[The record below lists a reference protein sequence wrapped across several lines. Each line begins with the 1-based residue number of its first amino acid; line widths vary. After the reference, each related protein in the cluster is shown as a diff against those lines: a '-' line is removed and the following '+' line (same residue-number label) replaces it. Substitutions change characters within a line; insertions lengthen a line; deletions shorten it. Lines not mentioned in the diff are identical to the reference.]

1 MQNVKV
7 IFNDTDYELVKKACQ
22 QYDKLVKDYQF
33 KSAILELSFL
43 IAIVISGYIAIF
55 NLLLQTMFSFMGS
68 TILFSTVAL
77 SIILVALSIVYSKKN
92 KRINPYLT
100 NCFNVKRNMEE
111 IKKENNEIHF
121 GIDMLN
127 NGLFYDVY
135 NPDYEYRRHMLSVAN
150 EIPDTNNIVLKLKE
164 TVGKHG
170 FVSYVWQAESEGC

>member
-1 MQNVKV
+1 MKNVKV
-7 IFNDTDYELVKKACQ
+7 IFTDTDYELVKKACQ
-22 QYDKLVKDYQF
+22 QYDKLTKDYQF

-68 TILFSTVAL
+68 TILFSAVAL

-100 NCFNVKRNMEE
+100 NCFNVKRNIEE
-111 IKKENNEIHF
+111 IKKENNETHF

-135 NPDYEYRRHMLSVAN
+135 NPDCKYRRHMLSVAN
-150 EIPDTNNIVLKLKE
+150 KVPDTDNIVLKLKE
-164 TVGKHG
+164 TVDKRGCI
-170 FVSYVWQAESEGC
+170 SYVWQAESA

>member
-1 MQNVKV
+1 MKNVKV
-7 IFNDTDYELVKKACQ
+7 IFNDIDYELVTKACQ
-22 QYDKLVKDYQF
+22 QYDKLAKDYQF

-68 TILFSTVAL
+68 TILFSAVAL

-121 GIDMLN
+121 GMDMLN

-135 NPDYEYRRHMLSVAN
+135 NPDCEYRRHMLSVAN
-150 EIPDTNNIVLKLKE
+150 KVPDTDNIILKLKE
-164 TVGKHG
+164 TVDKYG
-170 FVSYVWQAESEGC
+170 FVSYVWQAENEGC